1 MNPTGPLALVVD
13 DDPTARRMLDVRM
26 RALGCQVAMAGTG
39 REALIAIERD
49 LPAVI
54 LLDLQMP
61 QMDGMEV
68 LRALNRDGVDVPTI
82 VITAHGT
89 IDTAVEAMKEGAVDF
104 ILKPFDPQYLEIA
117 VRRALE
123 RRQLLDSNRLF
134 RDALAARSANI
145 LGEGPL
151 IRTAIQTAQK
161 AAGTNA
167 TVLLLGESGTGKEV
181 FAHTIHQ
188 WSPRRDKPFV
198 VVNCVALSEHL
209 LESELFGH
217 EKGAFTGAHQAKKG
231 KFEAANGGTVF
242 LDEIGDMPLSLQ
254 TKLLRVLQ
262 DHAFERVGGT
272 RPISSDIRVL
282 AATNRDLDE
291 AVQAGRF
298 RADLFYRLNV
308 IRIVLPPLR
317 DRQEDV
323 PALAQHFMARYA
335 AETKRPVRRIT
346 EEAMNL
352 LQSYPWPGNVR
363 ELANTIERAVVLCA
377 GETIAAADLALPGT
391 HPPFRRE
398 APISAEEAEGFYELI
413 DSYRRQVLVTALQR
427 TNGNHT
433 QAAKRLGLHRTYFL
447 RLLRRLDI
455 REDLERR
462 PDSSPGGGDS
472 HICGVGHALTLRRMP
487 NPSRACC
494 GPRRLPCRLT
504 SRVELGGVTR

>member
-1 MNPTGPLALVVD
+1 MNAAGPLVLVVD
-13 DDPTARRMLDVRM
+13 DDATARRMLDVRM
-26 RALGCQVAMAGTG
+26 RALGCQVAMAETG
-39 REALIAIERD
+39 QEALTAIERD

-68 LRALNRDGVDVPTI
+68 LRTLNREGVEVPTI

-89 IDTAVEAMKEGAVDF
+89 IETAVEAMKEGAVDF

-134 RDALAARSANI
+134 RDALEARSSNI
-145 LGEGPL
+145 LGECPL
-151 IRTAIQTAQK
+151 IQAAIQTAQK
-161 AAGTNA
+161 AAGTNS

-181 FAHTIHQ
+181 FAHMIHQ

-242 LDEIGDMPLSLQ
+242 LDEIGDMPPSLQ
-254 TKLLRVLQ
+254 TKLLRVLH
-262 DHAFERVGGT
+262 DHEFERVGGS
-272 RPISSDIRVL
+272 RPISTDIRVL

-291 AVQAGRF
+291 TVKAGRF

-317 DRQEDV
+317 DRKEDI
-323 PALAQHFMARYA
+323 PALAQHFRARYA
-335 AETKRPVRRIT
+335 AEAKRPVRRIST
-346 EEAMNL
+346 EAMDL
-352 LQSYPWPGNVR
+352 LCRQDWPGNVR
-363 ELANTIERAVVLCA
+363 ELANTIERAVVLCS
-377 GETIAAADLALPGT
+377 GETITPADLALPGAY
-391 HPPFRRE
+391 PPSRTPDPLP
-398 APISAEEAEGFYELI
+398 AGDADGFHDQI
-413 DSYRRQVLVTALQR
+413 NHYRRQVLVTALRR
-427 TNGNHT
+427 TDGNQT
-433 QAAKRLGLHRTYFL
+433 QAARLLGIRRTSLL
-447 RLLRRLDI
+447 RLLRKLNI
-455 REDLERR
+455 REDQV
-462 PDSSPGGGDS
+462 
-472 HICGVGHALTLRRMP
+472 IQ
-487 NPSRACC
+487 
-494 GPRRLPCRLT
+494 
-504 SRVELGGVTR
+504 

>member
-1 MNPTGPLALVVD
+1 MNSAGPLVLVVD

-26 RALGCQVAMAGTG
+26 RALGCQVAMAATG
-39 REALIAIERD
+39 LEALAAIERD
-49 LPAVI
+49 LPAVL

-61 QMDGMEV
+61 QMDGMDV
-68 LRALNRDGVDVPTI
+68 LRALNRDNVDVPTI

-145 LGEGPL
+145 LGESPL
-151 IRTAIQTAQK
+151 IQAAIQTAQK
-161 AAGTNA
+161 ASGTNS

-231 KFEAANGGTVF
+231 KFEAASGGTVF
-242 LDEIGDMPLSLQ
+242 LDEIGDMPSSLQ
-254 TKLLRVLQ
+254 SKLLRVLQ
-262 DHAFERVGGT
+262 DHEFERVGGT
-272 RPISSDIRVL
+272 RPISTDIRVL

-317 DRQEDV
+317 DRREDI

-335 AETKRPVRRIT
+335 AETKRLIRGIT
-346 EEAMNL
+346 AEAMEL
-352 LQSYPWPGNVR
+352 LKKYHWPGNVR

-377 GETIAAADLALPGT
+377 GETITPADLALPGA
-391 HPPFRRE
+391 HPPPRSHDPAPAGE
-398 APISAEEAEGFYELI
+398 ADGFHEQI
-413 DSYRRQVLVTALQR
+413 NDYRRQVLLSALRR

-433 QAAKRLGLHRTYFL
+433 QAAKLLGLHRTYFL
-447 RLLRRLDI
+447 RLLQKLDI
-455 REDLERR
+455 RADLDAGARTPLQDAEAST
-462 PDSSPGGGDS
+462 P
-472 HICGVGHALTLRRMP
+472 A
-487 NPSRACC
+487 PSDAR
-494 GPRRLPCRLT
+494 
-504 SRVELGGVTR
+504 

>member
-1 MNPTGPLALVVD
+1 MSAAGPLVLVVD
-13 DDPTARRMLDVRM
+13 DDATARRMLDVRM
-26 RALGCQVAMAGTG
+26 RALGCQVAMAATG
-39 REALIAIERD
+39 QDGLAAIQRD
-49 LPAVI
+49 LPAVL

-68 LRALNRDGVDVPTI
+68 LRTLNREGVEVATI
-82 VITAHGT
+82 VITAHGS
-89 IDTAVEAMKEGAVDF
+89 IETAVDAMKEGAVDF

-151 IRTAIQTAQK
+151 IQAAIQTAKK
-161 AAGTNA
+161 ASGTNS

-262 DHAFERVGGT
+262 DHEFERVGGT
-272 RPISSDIRVL
+272 RPISADIRVL

-291 AVQAGRF
+291 AVKAGRF

-308 IRIVLPPLR
+308 IRIALPPLR

-335 AETKRPVRRIT
+335 AETKRPIRSISG
-346 EEAMNL
+346 EAMDL
-352 LQSYPWPGNVR
+352 LTRYHWPGNVR

-377 GETIAAADLALPGT
+377 AETIKPADLALPGT
-391 HPPFRRE
+391 HPPSQLHDPIPAGE
-398 APISAEEAEGFYELI
+398 AGGFHDQI
-413 DSYRRQVLVTALQR
+413 NNYRRQVLVSALR
-427 TNGNHT
+427 RANGNHT
-433 QAAKRLGLHRTYFL
+433 QAAKFLGLHRTYFL
-447 RLLRRLDI
+447 RLLRKLNI
-455 REDLERR
+455 REDLENGARTPPLDAEIPTPAASDAR
-462 PDSSPGGGDS
+462 
-472 HICGVGHALTLRRMP
+472 
-487 NPSRACC
+487 
-494 GPRRLPCRLT
+494 
-504 SRVELGGVTR
+504 

>member
-1 MNPTGPLALVVD
+1 MNAAGPLVLVVD

-26 RALGCQVAMAGTG
+26 RGLGCQVATAETG
-39 REALIAIERD
+39 REALTAIERD

-61 QMDGMEV
+61 QMDGLEV
-68 LRALNRDGVDVPTI
+68 LRALSREGVDVPTI

-134 RDALAARSANI
+134 RDVLAARSANI
-145 LGEGPL
+145 LGESPL
-151 IRTAIQTAQK
+151 IRAAIQTAQK
-161 AAGTNA
+161 ASGTNS
-167 TVLLLGESGTGKEV
+167 TILLLGESGTGKEV

-231 KFEAANGGTVF
+231 KFETANGGTVF

-262 DHAFERVGGT
+262 DHEFERVGGT
-272 RPISSDIRVL
+272 RPISTDIRVL

-308 IRIVLPPLR
+308 IRIVLPPLH
-317 DRQEDV
+317 DRPEDV

-335 AETKRPVRRIT
+335 AETKRPVRRIAS
-346 EEAMNL
+346 EALDL
-352 LQSYPWPGNVR
+352 LEQYHWPGNVR
-363 ELANTIERAVVLCA
+363 ELANTIERAVVLCS
-377 GETIAAADLALPGT
+377 GETITAADLALPGT
-391 HPPFRRE
+391 HLRSRPQDPIPAGE
-398 APISAEEAEGFYELI
+398 ADGFYEQI
-413 DSYRRQVLVTALQR
+413 NAYRRQVLVNALRR
-427 TNGNHT
+427 TNGNQT
-433 QAAKRLGLHRTYFL
+433 QAAKLLGLHRTYFL
-447 RLLRRLDI
+447 RLLQKLNI
-455 REDLERR
+455 RVDAHDGART
-462 PDSSPGGGDS
+462 P
-472 HICGVGHALTLRRMP
+472 
-487 NPSRACC
+487 
-494 GPRRLPCRLT
+494 T
-504 SRVELGGVTR
+504 SKSDAPTSAT

>member
-1 MNPTGPLALVVD
+1 MNAAGPLVLVVD
-13 DDPTARRMLDVRM
+13 DDATARRMLDVRM
-26 RALGCQVAMAGTG
+26 RALGCQVAMAETG
-39 REALIAIERD
+39 REALTAIERD

-68 LRALNRDGVDVPTI
+68 LRTLNREGVEVPTI

-89 IDTAVEAMKEGAVDF
+89 IETAVEAMKEGAVDF

-134 RDALAARSANI
+134 RDALAARSSNI
-145 LGEGPL
+145 LGESPL
-151 IRTAIQTAQK
+151 IQAAIQTAQK
-161 AAGTNA
+161 ASGTNS

-188 WSPRRDKPFV
+188 WSPRRDKPIV

-242 LDEIGDMPLSLQ
+242 LDEIGDMTPSLQ
-254 TKLLRVLQ
+254 TKLLRVLH
-262 DHAFERVGGT
+262 DHEFERVGGS
-272 RPISSDIRVL
+272 RPISTDIRVL

-291 AVQAGRF
+291 AVKAGRF

-317 DRQEDV
+317 DRKEDI
-323 PALAQHFMARYA
+323 PALAQHFRARYA
-335 AETKRPVRRIT
+335 AETKRPVRRVSA
-346 EEAMNL
+346 EAMDL
-352 LQSYPWPGNVR
+352 LCRYDWPGNVR
-363 ELANTIERAVVLCA
+363 ELANTIERAVVLCS
-377 GETIAAADLALPGT
+377 GETITPADLALQGT
-391 HPPFRRE
+391 HPPSRAHDPIPAGE
-398 APISAEEAEGFYELI
+398 ADGFHDQI
-413 DSYRRQVLVTALQR
+413 NHYRRQVLMNALRR
-427 TNGNHT
+427 TNWNRT
-433 QAAKRLGLHRTYFL
+433 QAAKLLGLQRTHFL
-447 RLLRRLDI
+447 RLLQKLNI
-455 REDLERR
+455 RAGQGI
-462 PDSSPGGGDS
+462 P
-472 HICGVGHALTLRRMP
+472 
-487 NPSRACC
+487 
-494 GPRRLPCRLT
+494 
-504 SRVELGGVTR
+504 

>member
-1 MNPTGPLALVVD
+1 MNPAGPLALIVD

-26 RALGCQVAMAGTG
+26 RALGCQVVMAGTG
-39 REALIAIERD
+39 REALTAVERD

-68 LRALNRDGVDVPTI
+68 LRALNREGVDVPTI
-82 VITAHGT
+82 VVTAHGT

-145 LGEGPL
+145 LGESAL
-151 IRTAIQTAQK
+151 IQAAIQTAQK
-161 AAGTNA
+161 ASGTNS
-167 TVLLLGESGTGKEV
+167 TILLLGESGTGKEV

-188 WSPRRDKPFV
+188 WSPRHDKPFV

-231 KFEAANGGTVF
+231 KFETANGGTIF
-242 LDEIGDMPLSLQ
+242 LDEIGDMPSSLQ
-254 TKLLRVLQ
+254 TKLLRVLH
-262 DHAFERVGGT
+262 DHEFERVGGT
-272 RPISSDIRVL
+272 RPISTDIRVL

-291 AVQAGRF
+291 AVQSGRF

-308 IRIVLPPLR
+308 IRILLPPLR
-317 DRQEDV
+317 DRREDI
-323 PALAQHFMARYA
+323 PALAHQFMARFA
-335 AETKRPVRRIT
+335 AETKRPVRRI
-346 EEAMNL
+346 AAPALDL
-352 LQSYPWPGNVR
+352 LERYRWPGNVR

-377 GETIAAADLALPGT
+377 GDTISAADLALPGS
-391 HPPFRRE
+391 HP
-398 APISAEEAEGFYELI
+398 ASQSSDPIPTGEGEGFYELV
-413 DSYRRQVLVTALQR
+413 DTYRRQVLVSALR
-427 TNGNHT
+427 RANGNQT

-447 RLLRRLDI
+447 RLLQKLNICEEIHNGTRTPPLDAQASTP
-455 REDLERR
+455 L
-462 PDSSPGGGDS
+462 
-472 HICGVGHALTLRRMP
+472 
-487 NPSRACC
+487 PSDAR
-494 GPRRLPCRLT
+494 
-504 SRVELGGVTR
+504 

>member
-1 MNPTGPLALVVD
+1 
-13 DDPTARRMLDVRM
+13 
-26 RALGCQVAMAGTG
+26 
-39 REALIAIERD
+39 
-49 LPAVI
+49 
-54 LLDLQMP
+54 
-61 QMDGMEV
+61 
-68 LRALNRDGVDVPTI
+68 VDVPTI

-145 LGEGPL
+145 LGESPL
-151 IRTAIQTAQK
+151 IRAAIQTAQR
-161 AAGTNA
+161 AAGTNS
-167 TVLLLGESGTGKEV
+167 TILLLGESGTGKEV

-188 WSPRRDKPFV
+188 WSPRRDKPFI

-231 KFEAANGGTVF
+231 KFETANGGTVF
-242 LDEIGDMPLSLQ
+242 LDEIGDMPLALQ

-262 DHAFERVGGT
+262 DHEFERVGGT
-272 RPISSDIRVL
+272 RPISTDIRVL

-317 DRQEDV
+317 DRREDIPV
-323 PALAQHFMARYA
+323 LAQHFMARYA
-335 AETKRPVRRIT
+335 AETKRPVRRIAA
-346 EEAMNL
+346 EAMDL
-352 LQSYPWPGNVR
+352 LARYHWPGNVR

-377 GETIAAADLALPGT
+377 GDTISAADLALPGA
-391 HPPFRRE
+391 HPLSP
-398 APISAEEAEGFYELI
+398 PQGSISAGEPAGFYEQI
-413 DSYRRQVLVTALQR
+413 DSYRRQVLLSALR
-427 TNGNHT
+427 RANGNHT
-433 QAAKRLGLHRTYFL
+433 QAAKLLRLHRTYFL
-447 RLLRRLDI
+447 RLLRRLNI
-455 REDLERR
+455 REYQEN
-462 PDSSPGGGDS
+462 G
-472 HICGVGHALTLRRMP
+472 LRTPPRAAE
-487 NPSRACC
+487 PSVSAPSDAR
-494 GPRRLPCRLT
+494 
-504 SRVELGGVTR
+504 

>member
-1 MNPTGPLALVVD
+1 MSAAGPLVLVVD
-13 DDPTARRMLDVRM
+13 DDATARRMLDVRM
-26 RALGCQVAMAGTG
+26 RALGCQVAMAETG
-39 REALIAIERD
+39 REALAAIERD

-68 LRALNRDGVDVPTI
+68 LRTLNRDGVEVPTI
-82 VITAHGT
+82 VITAHGS
-89 IDTAVEAMKEGAVDF
+89 IETAVEAMKEGAVDF

-134 RDALAARSANI
+134 RDALTARSSNI
-145 LGEGPL
+145 LGESPL
-151 IRTAIQTAQK
+151 IQAAIQTAQK
-161 AAGTNA
+161 AAGTNS

-242 LDEIGDMPLSLQ
+242 LDEIGDMPPSLQ
-254 TKLLRVLQ
+254 TKLLRVLH
-262 DHAFERVGGT
+262 DHEFERVGGS
-272 RPISSDIRVL
+272 RPISADIRVL

-291 AVQAGRF
+291 AVKVGRF

-317 DRQEDV
+317 DRKEDI
-323 PALAQHFMARYA
+323 PALAQHFRARYA
-335 AETKRPVRRIT
+335 AETKRPIRRISP
-346 EEAMNL
+346 EAMDL
-352 LQSYPWPGNVR
+352 LGRYDWPGNVR
-363 ELANTIERAVVLCA
+363 ELANTIERAVVLCS
-377 GETIAAADLALPGT
+377 GETITPVDLALPGT
-391 HPPFRRE
+391 HPPSPAHDPIPAGE
-398 APISAEEAEGFYELI
+398 ADGFQDQI
-413 DSYRRQVLVTALQR
+413 NHYRRHVLVTALRR
-427 TNGNHT
+427 TNGNQT
-433 QAAKRLGLHRTYFL
+433 QAAKLLGLRRTSLL
-447 RLLRRLDI
+447 RLLRKLNI
-455 REDLERR
+455 REDQVIE
-462 PDSSPGGGDS
+462 
-472 HICGVGHALTLRRMP
+472 
-487 NPSRACC
+487 
-494 GPRRLPCRLT
+494 
-504 SRVELGGVTR
+504 

>member
-1 MNPTGPLALVVD
+1 MNSAGPLVLVVD
-13 DDPTARRMLDVRM
+13 DDSTARRMLDVRM
-26 RALGCQVAMAGTG
+26 RALGCQVAMAATG
-39 REALIAIERD
+39 LEALAAIERD
-49 LPAVI
+49 LPAVL

-145 LGEGPL
+145 LGESPL
-151 IRTAIQTAQK
+151 IRAAIQTAQK

-188 WSPRRDKPFV
+188 WSPRRDKPIV

-231 KFEAANGGTVF
+231 KFEAAHGGTVF
-242 LDEIGDMPLSLQ
+242 LDEIGDMPPSLQ
-254 TKLLRVLQ
+254 TKLLRVLH
-262 DHAFERVGGT
+262 DHEFERVGGS
-272 RPISSDIRVL
+272 RPISADIRVL

-291 AVQAGRF
+291 AVKAGRF

-308 IRIVLPPLR
+308 IRIALPPLR
-317 DRQEDV
+317 ERREDI
-323 PALAQHFMARYA
+323 PPLAQHFRARYA
-335 AETKRPVRRIT
+335 ADTKRPVRGIT
-346 EEAMNL
+346 ADAMDL
-352 LQSYPWPGNVR
+352 LRRHDWPGNVR

-377 GETIAAADLALPGT
+377 GETITPADLALPGARSRSPVPDPLPAGEVGGF
-391 HPPFRRE
+391 HE
-398 APISAEEAEGFYELI
+398 QISA
-413 DSYRRQVLVTALQR
+413 YRRQVLVTALQR

-433 QAAKRLGLHRTYFL
+433 QAAKLLGLHRTYFL
-447 RLLRRLDI
+447 RLLQKLDI
-455 REDLERR
+455 RAD
-462 PDSSPGGGDS
+462 PDG
-472 HICGVGHALTLRRMP
+472 ANQR
-487 NPSRACC
+487 NP
-494 GPRRLPCRLT
+494 
-504 SRVELGGVTR
+504 

>member
-1 MNPTGPLALVVD
+1 MTTAGPLVLVVD

-26 RALGCQVAMAGTG
+26 RALGCQVAMAATG
-39 REALIAIERD
+39 QEALTAIARD

-61 QMDGMEV
+61 QMDGMDV
-68 LRALNRDGVDVPTI
+68 LRALNREGMDVPTI

-151 IRTAIQTAQK
+151 IQAAVQTAQK
-161 AAGTNA
+161 AAGTNS

-262 DHAFERVGGT
+262 DHEFERVGGS
-272 RPISSDIRVL
+272 RPISTDIRVL

-291 AVQAGRF
+291 AVKAGRF

-317 DRQEDV
+317 DRKEDI
-323 PALAQHFMARYA
+323 PTLAQHFRARYA
-335 AETKRPVRRIT
+335 GETKQPVCRISA
-346 EEAMNL
+346 EAMDL
-352 LQSYPWPGNVR
+352 LCRYDWPGNVR

-377 GETIAAADLALPGT
+377 GETITPADLALPRTG
-391 HPPFRRE
+391 PPSRPHDPIPEGE
-398 APISAEEAEGFYELI
+398 AGGFH
-413 DSYRRQVLVTALQR
+413 DQVNNYRRRVLVSALRR

-433 QAAKRLGLHRTYFL
+433 QAAKLLGLHRTYFL
-447 RLLRRLDI
+447 RLLGKLNI
-455 REDLERR
+455 REDLEDAVQTPPLEAEVPTPTS
-462 PDSSPGGGDS
+462 PD
-472 HICGVGHALTLRRMP
+472 AR
-487 NPSRACC
+487 
-494 GPRRLPCRLT
+494 
-504 SRVELGGVTR
+504 

>member
-1 MNPTGPLALVVD
+1 MNAAGPLVLVVD
-13 DDPTARRMLDVRM
+13 DDPTAQRMLDVRM
-26 RALGCQVAMAGTG
+26 RALGCQVVMAGTG
-39 REALIAIERD
+39 REALAAIERD

-68 LRALNRDGVDVPTI
+68 LRTLNREGVEVPTI

-117 VRRALE
+117 LRRALE

-134 RDALAARSANI
+134 RDALAARSSNI
-145 LGEGPL
+145 LGGSTL
-151 IRTAIQTAQK
+151 IQAAVQTAQK
-161 AAGTNA
+161 AAGANS

-242 LDEIGDMPLSLQ
+242 LDEIGDMPLTLQ
-254 TKLLRVLQ
+254 TKLLRVLH
-262 DHAFERVGGT
+262 DHEFERVGGS
-272 RPISSDIRVL
+272 RPISTDIRVL

-291 AVQAGRF
+291 AVKAERF

-335 AETKRPVRRIT
+335 AETKRPIRKISA
-346 EEAMNL
+346 EAMDL
-352 LQSYPWPGNVR
+352 LCRYDWPGNVR

-377 GETIAAADLALPGT
+377 GEAITTADLALPGT
-391 HPPFRRE
+391 HPPSQSPDPIPPGE
-398 APISAEEAEGFYELI
+398 ADGFHAQI
-413 DSYRRQVLVTALQR
+413 NNFRRQVLVSALRR

-433 QAAKRLGLHRTYFL
+433 QAAKLLGLHRTYFL
-447 RLLRRLDI
+447 RLLQKLNI
-455 REDLERR
+455 REDLENGART
-462 PDSSPGGGDS
+462 PFLDAEVPTPPSSD
-472 HICGVGHALTLRRMP
+472 AR
-487 NPSRACC
+487 
-494 GPRRLPCRLT
+494 
-504 SRVELGGVTR
+504 

>member
-1 MNPTGPLALVVD
+1 MNPAGPLVLVVD
-13 DDPTARRMLDVRM
+13 DDATARRMLDVRM
-26 RALGCQVAMAGTG
+26 RGLGCQVAMAETG
-39 REALIAIERD
+39 REALAAMERD

-68 LRALNRDGVDVPTI
+68 LRAMNREGVDVPTI

-151 IRTAIQTAQK
+151 IRAAIQTAQK
-161 AAGTNA
+161 ASGTNS

-262 DHAFERVGGT
+262 DHEFERVGGT
-272 RPISSDIRVL
+272 RPLSSDIRVL

-291 AVQAGRF
+291 TVRAGRF

-317 DRQEDV
+317 DRREDI
-323 PALAQHFMARYA
+323 PALAQHFMVRYA
-335 AETKRPVRRIT
+335 AETKRPVRRIAA
-346 EEAMNL
+346 EAMDL
-352 LQSYPWPGNVR
+352 LARYHWPGNVR
-363 ELANTIERAVVLCA
+363 ELANTMERAVVLCA
-377 GETIAAADLALPGT
+377 GETITAADLALPGT
-391 HPPFRRE
+391 PPPSRS
-398 APISAEEAEGFYELI
+398 PDPVPAEDGEGFHEQI
-413 DSYRRQVLVTALQR
+413 NTYRRQVLVGALR
-427 TNGNHT
+427 RANGNHT
-433 QAAKRLGLHRTYFL
+433 QAAKLLGLNRTYLL
-447 RLLRRLDI
+447 RLLQKHHIPEELETVARIPSLDADI
-455 REDLERR
+455 
-462 PDSSPGGGDS
+462 P
-472 HICGVGHALTLRRMP
+472 M
-487 NPSRACC
+487 RAASDAC
-494 GPRRLPCRLT
+494 
-504 SRVELGGVTR
+504 

>member
-1 MNPTGPLALVVD
+1 MNAAGPLVLVVD
-13 DDPTARRMLDVRM
+13 DDATARRMLDVRM
-26 RALGCQVAMAGTG
+26 RALGCQVAMAATG
-39 REALIAIERD
+39 LEALAAIERD
-49 LPAVI
+49 LPAVL

-61 QMDGMEV
+61 QMDGMDV

-82 VITAHGT
+82 VITAHGS

-134 RDALAARSANI
+134 RDVLAARSANI
-145 LGEGPL
+145 LGESPL
-151 IRTAIQTAQK
+151 IQAAIQTAQK
-161 AAGTNA
+161 ASGTNS

-262 DHAFERVGGT
+262 DHEFERVGGT
-272 RPISSDIRVL
+272 RSLSTDIRVL

-291 AVQAGRF
+291 AVRAGRF

-308 IRIVLPPLR
+308 IRIALPPLR
-317 DRQEDV
+317 GRGEDI
-323 PALAQHFMARYA
+323 PALAQHFRARYA
-335 AETKRPVRRIT
+335 AETKRPIRGITADAMDLLRRHD
-346 EEAMNL
+346 
-352 LQSYPWPGNVR
+352 WPGNVR

-377 GETIAAADLALPGT
+377 GETITPADLALPGA
-391 HPPFRRE
+391 HPPPRSHDPIPVGE
-398 APISAEEAEGFYELI
+398 ADGFHEQVNA
-413 DSYRRQVLVTALQR
+413 YRRQVLVTALRR

-433 QAAKRLGLHRTYFL
+433 HAAKLLGLHRTYFL
-447 RLLRRLDI
+447 RLLQKLNI
-455 REDLERR
+455 RAD
-462 PDSSPGGGDS
+462 
-472 HICGVGHALTLRRMP
+472 
-487 NPSRACC
+487 
-494 GPRRLPCRLT
+494 
-504 SRVELGGVTR
+504 

>member
-1 MNPTGPLALVVD
+1 MNTAGPLVLVVD

-26 RALGCQVAMAGTG
+26 RALGCQVAMAATG
-39 REALIAIERD
+39 LEALAAIERD
-49 LPAVI
+49 LPAVL

-61 QMDGMEV
+61 QMDGMDV
-68 LRALNRDGVDVPTI
+68 LRVLNRDGMDVPTI

-89 IDTAVEAMKEGAVDF
+89 IDAAVEAMKEGAVDF

-145 LGEGPL
+145 LGESPL
-151 IRTAIQTAQK
+151 IRAAIQTAQR
-161 AAGTNA
+161 AAGTNS

-231 KFEAANGGTVF
+231 KFEAAHGGTVF
-242 LDEIGDMPLSLQ
+242 LDEIGDMPPSLQ
-254 TKLLRVLQ
+254 TKLLRILQ
-262 DHAFERVGGT
+262 DHEFERVGGT
-272 RPISSDIRVL
+272 RPISTDIRVL

-291 AVQAGRF
+291 AVRVGRF

-308 IRIVLPPLR
+308 IRIALPPLR
-317 DRQEDV
+317 ERREDI

-346 EEAMNL
+346 AEAMDL
-352 LQSYPWPGNVR
+352 LRRHDWPGNIR

-377 GETIAAADLALPGT
+377 NETITPADLALPGL
-391 HPPFRRE
+391 HPPPRSHG
-398 APISAEEAEGFYELI
+398 PIPVADADGFHEQVNA
-413 DSYRRQVLVTALQR
+413 YRRQVLVAALES

-433 QAAKRLGLHRTYFL
+433 QAAKLLGLHRTYFL
-447 RLLRRLDI
+447 RLLQRLNVRADA
-455 REDLERR
+455 DSATGAPP
-462 PDSSPGGGDS
+462 PDAESS
-472 HICGVGHALTLRRMP
+472 AFA
-487 NPSRACC
+487 PSDAR
-494 GPRRLPCRLT
+494 
-504 SRVELGGVTR
+504 